1 MPKPV
6 KYQINLLPQD
16 PFFKTSLGRTMSW
29 SINVGRYI
37 VIFTQIVVIISFTSR
52 FVLDRRITDLN
63 KSIYQKQLMVES
75 QSQFESEFRL
85 AQAKIKSFQEIEQQS
100 NLVEVFPLLQKV
112 VPYDFRLKILKIQP
126 GVVSGEGLAI
136 SNQALNLFI
145 SNLQLSPNFEDIVVN
160 RIETA
165 DEKVEGFAVNFSVK
179 FKL

>member
-1 MPKPV
+1 MPKSV
-6 KYQINLLPQD
+6 KYKINLLPQD

-37 VIFTQIVVIISFTSR
+37 VIFTQIVVIISFASR

-63 KSIYQKQLMVES
+63 KSIHQKQLMIES

-85 AQAKIKSFQEIEQQS
+85 AQAKIKSYQEIDQQS

-112 VPYDFRLKILKIQP
+112 VPYEFRLNTLRIQP
-126 GVVSGEGLAI
+126 GVVNGEGLAL
-136 SNQALNLFI
+136 SNNALNLFI
-145 SNLQLSPNFEDIVVN
+145 SNLQLSPNFHDIVVN
-160 RIETA
+160 RIETT
-165 DEKVEGFAVNFSVK
+165 DERATGFAVNFNVK